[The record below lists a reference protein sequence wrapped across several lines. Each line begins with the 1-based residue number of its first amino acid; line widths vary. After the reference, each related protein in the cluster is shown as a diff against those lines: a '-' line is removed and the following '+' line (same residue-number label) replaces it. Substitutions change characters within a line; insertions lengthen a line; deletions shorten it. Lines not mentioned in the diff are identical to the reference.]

1 MFSLKGFYNLCSV
14 FKVAHVHTLKI
25 KTQREDW
32 LTFAYYITMAS
43 STHHRFTIIK
53 NQNLLSRLA
62 STSLMMFV
70 GMVDRVTIWCRDG
83 GHFITGKSKSCIKH
97 ACMSAMCE
105 HSSFVRK
112 CMHEKKNARGN
123 WRIMGQIRLIC
134 EVNYTCITC
143 TMMFAN
149 SFHKQMY
156 MGQTTRLKPA
166 WRGQRCI
173 AHGQIMRGKGCFQPT
188 EGSIQGQP

>member
-1 MFSLKGFYNLCSV
+1 M
-14 FKVAHVHTLKI
+14 
-25 KTQREDW
+25 
-32 LTFAYYITMAS
+32 
-43 STHHRFTIIK
+43 ST
-53 NQNLLSRLA
+53 
-62 STSLMMFV
+62 
-70 GMVDRVTIWCRDG
+70 
-83 GHFITGKSKSCIKH
+83 
-97 ACMSAMCE
+97 MCE

-173 AHGQIMRGKGCFQPT
+173 AHRQILREKGCFQPT
-188 EGSIQGQP
+188 SGNLAGQPWTYCNLFVMSGRVNLGESLFFSIDTYQQHCRFSFCDLLPRWVELSGKP

>member
-1 MFSLKGFYNLCSV
+1 MP
-14 FKVAHVHTLKI
+14 
-25 KTQREDW
+25 
-32 LTFAYYITMAS
+32 
-43 STHHRFTIIK
+43 
-53 NQNLLSRLA
+53 SRLA
-62 STSLMMFV
+62 STFPYGVRKYSRSCDNLV
-70 GMVDRVTIWCRDG
+70 QGQSI
-83 GHFITGKSKSCIKH
+83 IGKSKSCIKH
-97 ACMSAMCE
+97 ACMSTMCE

-173 AHGQIMRGKGCFQPT
+173 AHRQILRGKGCFQPT
-188 EGSIQGQP
+188 AGNRGSTLDILQFIRNVWKSKLGRMSLFQH

>member
-1 MFSLKGFYNLCSV
+1 MQGLGYFL
-14 FKVAHVHTLKI
+14 I
-25 KTQREDW
+25 
-32 LTFAYYITMAS
+32 
-43 STHHRFTIIK
+43 
-53 NQNLLSRLA
+53 
-62 STSLMMFV
+62 
-70 GMVDRVTIWCRDG
+70 
-83 GHFITGKSKSCIKH
+83 GKSKSCIKH

-134 EVNYTCITC
+134 EVNYTCIAC

-173 AHGQIMRGKGCFQPT
+173 AHGQILRGKGCFQPT
-188 EGSIQGQP
+188 EGSIEGQPSTYCNLFAMSGRVNLGESLFQHCHKPVTL